1 MLATRGY
8 ATQGPKS
15 ELAPFH
21 FERRDPGPD
30 DILIE
35 ILYCGICHT
44 DIHQA
49 RNEWGM
55 SMYPMVPGHEIVG
68 RAARVGSNVRN
79 FKVGDTVGVGCFVN
93 SCRDCPD
100 CDGGEEQFCEKG
112 RVMTYN
118 GLERDRSTPTFG
130 GYSSQIVVDS
140 NYVLRIP
147 ENLDPAAAAPLLC
160 AGITTYSPLKRFGVR
175 QGDRVGVVGLGGLG
189 HVGVKIAAS
198 MGAAVTVF
206 STSQAKESDAHRLG
220 ATEFIVS
227 GNADPGT
234 LANRF
239 HLIIDTVWAPH
250 DLNPYIAM
258 LKRDATMVIVAASPE
273 PARIEAFPFIMG
285 RRRLAGSLI
294 GGIRETQ
301 EMLDY
306 CAANGIVSDIEVIPI
321 SKINEAYERTVAGD
335 VRFRFVID
343 LRTL

>member
-8 ATQGPKS
+8 ATEGPKS

-21 FERRDPGPD
+21 FERREPGPD

-49 RNEWGM
+49 RDEWSM

-79 FKVGDTVGVGCFVN
+79 FKVGDTVGVGCFVD

-130 GYSSQIVVDS
+130 GYSSQIVVDR

-160 AGITTYSPLKRFGVR
+160 AGVTTYSPLKRFGVG

-189 HVGVKIAAS
+189 HVAVKIAAS
-198 MGAAVTVF
+198 MGADVTVF
-206 STSQAKESDAHRLG
+206 STSQAKETDAHRLG
-220 ATEFIVS
+220 ATEFIMSVD
-227 GNADPGT
+227 ADPGT

-239 HLIIDTVWAPH
+239 HLVIDTVWAPH

-258 LKRDATMVIVAASPE
+258 LKRDGTMVIVAASPE
-273 PARIEAFPFIMG
+273 PTSIEAFPFIMG

-306 CAANGIVSDIEVIPI
+306 CAANGIVSDIEIIPA

>member
-21 FERRDPGPD
+21 FERREPGPD

-79 FKVGDTVGVGCFVN
+79 FKVGDTVGVGCFVD

-130 GYSSQIVVDS
+130 GYSSQIVVDR

-147 ENLDPAAAAPLLC
+147 KNLDPAAAAPLLC
-160 AGITTYSPLKRFGVR
+160 AGVTTYSPLKRFGVR
-175 QGDRVGVVGLGGLG
+175 QGNRVGVVGLGGLG
-189 HVGVKIAAS
+189 HV
-198 MGAAVTVF
+198 AVG
-206 STSQAKESDAHRLG
+206 KLRHR
-220 ATEFIVS
+220 
-227 GNADPGT
+227 
-234 LANRF
+234 
-239 HLIIDTVWAPH
+239 WAP
-250 DLNPYIAM
+250 
-258 LKRDATMVIVAASPE
+258 RSPFSVLRR
-273 PARIEAFPFIMG
+273 PRKPTLTGWG
-285 RRRLAGSLI
+285 RTNS
-294 GGIRETQ
+294 
-301 EMLDY
+301 
-306 CAANGIVSDIEVIPI
+306 S
-321 SKINEAYERTVAGD
+321 
-335 VRFRFVID
+335 
-343 LRTL
+343 